1 MNPTKYIYL
10 SIYLY
15 IETPPPIFRFVIDLF
30 FRITCVQLYVSMLY
44 KSLLKSCNH
53 VSVITIMLNLKVQ
66 ESNNNIIS
74 SKCFTKLRAFIFI
87 IEIPSQ
93 KSIFIEFKSMY
104 LQSILGC
111 VFGQTQVVR
120 S

>member
-1 MNPTKYIYL
+1 MI
-10 SIYLY
+10 
-15 IETPPPIFRFVIDLF
+15 
-30 FRITCVQLYVSMLY
+30 Y

-74 SKCFTKLRAFIFI
+74 SKCFTKLHAFICI

-104 LQSILGC
+104 LQSILGL
-111 VFGQTQVVR
+111 FIN